1 MKRIFSGIQPTG
13 VLHLGNYLGALK
25 QFVELQ
31 ENKENECIYCI
42 VDLHALT
49 LPKDPKVLRE
59 NVRSVLALYLA
70 VGLDPKKSIIFNQS
84 GVPAH
89 SELAWLLTC
98 QATTGE
104 LSKMTQYKDKG
115 RSNESSPVGLFL
127 YPVLMAADILLYD
140 ADIVPV
146 GKDQKQHIE
155 LTRNLAVRVNNKYKK
170 VFTVPEG
177 RILKGTSNIMSLDD
191 PSKKMSK
198 SDTNEFSYI
207 SLLDDEKKIE
217 KAIKRATTDSDG
229 IIKFD
234 EENKKGV
241 SNLLTIMSSLKN
253 EEIKNLEDKYKG
265 KGYGE
270 FKNDLI
276 EVIVNYL
283 KPIKEKYEEIV
294 NSGEVEKILTE
305 GTKKANE
312 IAVEKIK
319 KVKEVFGVD
328 I

>member
-31 ENKENECIYCI
+31 EDKENECIYCI

-49 LPKDPKVLRE
+49 LPKDPKELKE
-59 NVRSVLALYLA
+59 NIKSILALYLS

-84 GVPAH
+84 SVPAH
-89 SELAWLLTC
+89 SELSWLLTC

-115 RSNESSPVGLFL
+115 RNNESSPAGLFL

-170 VFTVPEG
+170 IFTVPEG

-229 IIKFD
+229 LIKFD

-241 SNLLTIMSSLKN
+241 SNLLTIMSSLENIEIAKL
-253 EEIKNLEDKYKG
+253 EEKYSG

-276 EVIVNYL
+276 NVIINYL
-283 KPIKEKYEEIV
+283 NPIKEKYKEIIE
-294 NSGEVEKILTE
+294 SGEVEKILKE
-305 GTKKANE
+305 GSEKANL
-312 IAVEKIK
+312 IAEEKIK
-319 KVKEVFGVD
+319 KVKEVFGLD
-328 I
+328 F